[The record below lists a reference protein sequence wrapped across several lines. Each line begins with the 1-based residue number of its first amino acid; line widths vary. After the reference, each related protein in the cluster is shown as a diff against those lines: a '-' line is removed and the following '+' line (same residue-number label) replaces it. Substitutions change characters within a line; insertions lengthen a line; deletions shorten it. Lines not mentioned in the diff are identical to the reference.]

1 MICVVSSCHEKF
13 SYSEYCS
20 TYSEHR
26 DQTMPEMVAFRE
38 IKQWKKILKPGA
50 ANVKVAYVLR
60 VNLVEE
66 RV

>member
-1 MICVVSSCHEKF
+1 MICVVSSCHE
-13 SYSEYCS
+13 
-20 TYSEHR
+20 
-26 DQTMPEMVAFRE
+26 RE

-50 ANVKVAYVLR
+50 ANVEVAYVLR